1 MEVFGLIIKIC
12 KILEVSP
19 NYIFEDLYDNQVSQ
33 TNSVSSDMI
42 IKYLK
47 LSPDNKRFIDG
58 VVDYIY
64 NVQKR
69 R

>member
-33 TNSVSSDMI
+33 TPTLPSDMV

-47 LSPDNKRFIDG
+47 LSPDNKKFIDD

>member
-12 KILEVSP
+12 KILEISP

-33 TNSVSSDMI
+33 TPTLPSDMV

-47 LSPDNKRFIDG
+47 LSPDNKKFIDD

>member
-1 MEVFGLIIKIC
+1 M
-12 KILEVSP
+12 
-19 NYIFEDLYDNQVSQ
+19 SQ
-33 TNSVSSDMI
+33 TPTLPSDMV

-47 LSPDNKRFIDG
+47 LSPDNKKFIDD